1 MIQNVN
7 LTEKQQ
13 EQLRLATLLGKE
25 ALFKGFKEPIECK
38 ETIMFLAAR
47 KEPIDLK
54 NELSNKDFLK
64 FWMESWNFEFGQYL
78 MSVKNT

>member
-1 MIQNVN
+1 MNRR
-7 LTEKQQ
+7 L
-13 EQLRLATLLGKE
+13 EQRQLAFSLGRDAVK
-25 ALFKGFKEPIECK
+25 KGFKEPIECK
-38 ETIMFLAAR
+38 DTIMFLASR

-78 MSVKNT
+78 MKGL